1 MKKALIILMLAGTVM
16 CAAAC
21 GAGSAD
27 SQNSQ
32 APQAS
37 EASEAAQESIES
49 QAVSTEE
56 SAAESSVEII
66 AAETPESSAAE
77 AAESSAES
85 AKEESKE
92 SSEESVKEESKESA
106 PESSAEENPEE
117 AKDGTEAENDE
128 IAARDAA
135 REELGK
141 AFAGSYTDPDSGE
154 TGLVITDLGDGQ
166 FGISLSIFR
175 LANFEDGRGELG
187 EVSMSFNATDP
198 AGNPISGKITLD
210 GSTATA
216 TFLDSSW
223 DLISNGDSFRYEK
236 N

>member
-77 AAESSAES
+77 AAES

-210 GSTATA
+210 GSTATV

>member
-1 MKKALIILMLAGTVM
+1 MKDLIPIGKM
-16 CAAAC
+16 AAA
-21 GAGSAD
+21 
-27 SQNSQ
+27 NR
-32 APQAS
+32 
-37 EASEAAQESIES
+37 
-49 QAVSTEE
+49 VT
-56 SAAESSVEII
+56 I
-66 AAETPESSAAE
+66 ATLRLYDQMGLLKPA
-77 AAESSAES
+77 
-85 AKEESKE
+85 
-92 SSEESVKEESKESA
+92 
-106 PESSAEENPEE
+106 
-117 AKDGTEAENDE
+117 
-128 IAARDAA
+128 
-135 REELGK
+135 
-141 AFAGSYTDPDSGE
+141 YTDPDSGE

-210 GSTATA
+210 GSTATV

>member
-27 SQNSQ
+27 FQNSQ

-77 AAESSAES
+77 AAES

-117 AKDGTEAENDE
+117 AKDSTEAENDE

-135 REELGK
+135 RVELGK

-210 GSTATA
+210 GSTATV